1 MILVA
6 ENLTRVGSAILN
18 NDLAIEKPDG
28 AHAPPGCLL
37 ITDGAMLFVARTFL
51 DSFHH
56 VVEVEAAGLL
66 PRREIAEA
74 L

>member
-6 ENLTRVGSAILN
+6 VNLTRLASANRN
-18 NDLAIEKPDG
+18 NDLAIEKPGG
-28 AHAPPGCLL
+28 AHAPPGWLL
-37 ITDGAMLFVARTFL
+37 LTDGAMLFVARTFL